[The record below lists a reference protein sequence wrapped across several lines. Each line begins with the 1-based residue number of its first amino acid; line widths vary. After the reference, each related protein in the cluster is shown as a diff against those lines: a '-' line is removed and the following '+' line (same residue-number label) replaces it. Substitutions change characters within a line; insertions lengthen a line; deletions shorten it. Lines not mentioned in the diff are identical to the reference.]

1 MILIPTCC
9 VLQVEEVFENLCV
22 LTHHHDHFQHLS
34 GQIIKGATHE
44 MKSRPVIV
52 CI

>member
-1 MILIPTCC
+1 

-34 GQIIKGATHE
+34 GTIIKGTTHGDE
-44 MKSRPVIV
+44 IQALYIV
-52 CI
+52 YLKDK